1 MVNVQLAFGVT
12 SATPKREAEDRL
24 QGGKADP
31 ILARVGCRFGSC
43 AYSLQQEAIMRPRML
58 AGSLA
63 EAVEL
68 ASSLKSRGAFDWFR
82 GQPYDWRPL
91 RTTGGRQS
99 AEGRGVAMQR
109 LQRFQDW
116 ATNLP
121 ELSGLADGDEEAVA
135 HSVFAI
141 AQHYGIPTPFLDFTA
156 DPAIAGFFAAQSGRV
171 AAEQKFGCIICL
183 NSADLRE
190 FWTGLS
196 AAKPEW
202 PEPRLVKVGIPELWR
217 IHAQSGAFL
226 FLPYDDFEKIYDFD
240 RIYFPANGDMSLPI
254 YHAVLPKYEDVYPR
268 QQSDLEIQLDRFF
281 MLEKMGEGDA
291 ALAAS
296 PDFTRVAF
304 SGPSIETE
312 CFGAAGLPVH
322 NSWNEPN
329 LMAWMSPAA
338 EAWSK
343 VTNAPEIETE
353 APDLREPAKSIAK
366 LAKWFESAMHAS
378 ADLRRG
384 PVVWKVGHSKRVAE
398 KSGAL
403 LEWRPAL
410 ALSGRRPSLRAG
422 VHRRARNDGGSCAER
437 RSRSAAGRKTDWTL
451 HGTAHRNRNRNGRR
465 QLHPWI
471 CRYRRA
477 STLGSYRFCLISQC

>member
-1 MVNVQLAFGVT
+1 
-12 SATPKREAEDRL
+12 
-24 QGGKADP
+24 
-31 ILARVGCRFGSC
+31 
-43 AYSLQQEAIMRPRML
+43 MRPRML

-91 RTTGGRQS
+91 CTTGGRQS

-121 ELSGLADGDEEAVA
+121 ELSGLADGDEEAVPD
-135 HSVFAI
+135 SVFAI

-322 NSWNEPN
+322 DLWNEPN

-398 KSGAL
+398 SSGAL